1 MPGDIDQPVPREFEM
16 WAARQVIR
24 QHASAD
30 RDVCGCARCTPRGCT
45 LLAWAEALVA
55 EATPDPGC
63 QR

>member
-1 MPGDIDQPVPREFEM
+1 MPGDSDHPVPREFEV

-24 QHASAD
+24 QHASA
-30 RDVCGCARCTPRGCT
+30 GECARCTSQGCT

-63 QR
+63 PR